1 MFLTHPLSVSLIFFT
16 LIFGGCN
23 TIAPKPEASL
33 KHALNKSFDANGY
46 NYTSTTRITKLT
58 LPKSD
63 TNTTEPDALRKSI
76 YMQKGIDVIRGF
88 SLAIDGAV
96 DYSQAIKSE
105 STYDFHY
112 NRDNVE
118 ISVKLPFLFEYSTKT
133 LYMGKTFL
141 NTIFPMKESDE
152 GKLIRFDL
160 NDTLLRTA
168 LGEESLAQF
177 DEKKVRSINKAMK
190 EGVLK
195 AFSDLNG
202 SQYSYIPV
210 TPKEKFSGTLQ
221 KVHLS
226 LDKNQSITFLLSIT
240 DAIVQ
245 KMYTE
250 AMLAKESYGAYML
263 LSDPKQLGTLME
275 NMNLRIDFDFGIDHE
290 GYIGLIRSTIHA
302 SDTEESFALGI
313 ENTTLLNSFNAP
325 QFTIDPKAS
334 GSVDYMDVFQ
344 NWTELFPSDA
354 PTEPMDDDTIDLN
367 ENNGNRIS

>member
-1 MFLTHPLSVSLIFFT
+1 MFLKHPFSLSLVFFT
-16 LIFGGCN
+16 LFFGGC
-23 TIAPKPEASL
+23 TTVAPKPEASL

-112 NRDNVE
+112 YRDNVE

-240 DAIVQ
+240 DALVQ

-263 LSDPKQLGTLME
+263 LSDPKQLGILME

-290 GYIGLIRSTIHA
+290 GYIGLIRSTIHT

-325 QFTIDPKAS
+325 QFTIDPKTS

>member
-1 MFLTHPLSVSLIFFT
+1 MFLKHPLSLSLIFFT
-16 LIFGGCN
+16 LFLGGC
-23 TIAPKPEASL
+23 TTVAPKPEASL

-63 TNTTEPDALRKSI
+63 INDTNPYAVRDSI
-76 YMQKGIDVIRGF
+76 YLQKGIDVIRGF

-96 DYSQAIKSE
+96 DYSKAIKSE

-118 ISVKLPFLFEYSTKT
+118 VSVKLPFLFEYSSKT

-160 NDTLLRTA
+160 NDTLLSTV

-190 EGVLK
+190 EGILK

-202 SQYSYIPV
+202 SQYSYIPI
-210 TPKEKFSGTLQ
+210 TPKEKFSGTVQ

-263 LSDPKQLGTLME
+263 LSDPKQLGILME
-275 NMNLRIDFDFGIDHE
+275 NMNLRLDFDFGIDHE
-290 GYIGLIRSTIHA
+290 GYIGLIHSTIHA
-302 SDTEESFALGI
+302 SDTEDTFALGV

-334 GSVDYMDVFQ
+334 GSIDYMEVFQ
-344 NWTELFPSDA
+344 NWTEVFPSNA
-354 PTEPMDDDTIDLN
+354 PTEPMDEDTIDLN
-367 ENNGNRIS
+367 GNNENRVS